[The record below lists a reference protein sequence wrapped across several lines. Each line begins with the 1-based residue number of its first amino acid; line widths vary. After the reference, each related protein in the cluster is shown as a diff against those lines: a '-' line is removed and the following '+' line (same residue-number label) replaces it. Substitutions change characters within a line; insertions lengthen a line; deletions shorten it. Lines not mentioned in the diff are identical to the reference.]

1 MLKWAQKWFARMD
14 KKPARTVEEL
24 THEALRIGQ
33 AHRESFHHPDAI
45 LEMFVTKAEYEA
57 LEDELRMLGYR
68 IDTENRK
75 LYPEL
80 MGVRLIVEE

>member
-14 KKPARTVEEL
+14 KKPARSVEEL
-24 THEALRIGQ
+24 TREALRIGQ
-33 AHRESFHHPDAI
+33 AHREYFHHPDAI
-45 LEMFVTKAEYEA
+45 LEMVVSKVEYEA

-80 MGVRLIVEE
+80 MGVRLIIEE